1 LHLLQPVA
9 VDAPERGERAVEH
22 REVVAAMDEQRA
34 AGVIDVLPSPE
45 VYVLQGLCDV
55 EQTPD
60 VNFQPEGAQ
69 QAAEDEH
76 VPEEGGHF
84 VT

>member
-1 LHLLQPVA
+1 
-9 VDAPERGERAVEH
+9 VDAPERGERPVEH

-34 AGVIDVLPSPE
+34 AGVIDVVPSPE
-45 VYVLQGLCDV
+45 VHVLQGFCDV

-60 VNFQPEGAQ
+60 VNFQPEGPQ

-76 VPEEGGHF
+76 VP
-84 VT
+84 

>member
-1 LHLLQPVA
+1 
-9 VDAPERGERAVEH
+9 
-22 REVVAAMDEQRA
+22 M
-34 AGVIDVLPSPE
+34 
-45 VYVLQGLCDV
+45 LQGLGDV

-76 VPEEGGHF
+76 VPEESRHG
-84 VT
+84 